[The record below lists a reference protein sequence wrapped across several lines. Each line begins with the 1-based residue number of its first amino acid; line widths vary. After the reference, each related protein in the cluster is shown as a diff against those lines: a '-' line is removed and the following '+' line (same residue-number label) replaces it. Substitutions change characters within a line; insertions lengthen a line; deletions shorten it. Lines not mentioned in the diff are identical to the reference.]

1 MTAMTAA
8 APVLAQDVLGET
20 GIKGAGSTLAY
31 PVLSR
36 WSLEYRNWLSRGG
49 EFPAANSG
57 LEDPPASSALEYEP
71 VGSLAGTLRV
81 KDGAVDFGASDMPMS
96 SAELSQL
103 GLAQFPIVI
112 GGVVISVNVDGLEH
126 GALQLTGPL
135 VADIFLGRITR
146 WSDPAIRAHNPGS
159 KLPDAPIAV
168 VHRSDGSGTT
178 FNFTSFLSAV
188 SPEWKLRAGSGLLV
202 PWPLGQGEKGN
213 EGVAERV
220 KATKNSIGYVEYV
233 QATQLKLN
241 MALLQN
247 GAGKFVRPGPASFQ
261 AAAANADWQ
270 RARDFYVLLT
280 NAPGADAYPIIAT
293 VFVLMPRSA
302 ASSRT
307 RAALDFFRWSL
318 ESGAGSA
325 AALGYVPLPPAVVQQ
340 VREYWKTTL

>member
-1 MTAMTAA
+1 MSAA
-8 APVLAQDVLGET
+8 GPVLAQDVLGET
-20 GIKGAGSTLAY
+20 GIKGAGSTFAY

-36 WSLEYRNWLSRGG
+36 WSLDYRSWLARGG

-112 GGVVISVNVDGLEH
+112 GGVVIAVNVEGVEN
-126 GALQLTGPL
+126 GSLQLTGPL
-135 VADIFLGRITR
+135 LADIFLGRITR
-146 WSDPAIRAHNPGS
+146 WSDPSLRARNPSS

-188 SPEWKLRAGSGLLV
+188 SAEWKLRAGSGLLV
-202 PWPLGQGEKGN
+202 PWPLGQGAKGN

-220 KATKNSIGYVEYV
+220 KATKNSIGYVEYA

-241 MALLQN
+241 MASLQN
-247 GAGKFVRPGPASFQ
+247 GAGQFVRPGPASFQ
-261 AAAANADWQ
+261 AAAAGADWQ
-270 RARDFYVLLT
+270 PARDFYVLLS
-280 NAPGADAYPIIAT
+280 NAPGADAYPIVAT
-293 VFVLMPRSA
+293 VFALMRRSA
-302 ASSRT
+302 ASSRS

-318 ESGAGSA
+318 KRGGRSA
-325 AALGYVPLPPAVVQQ
+325 AALGYVPLPPAVVQR
-340 VREYWKTTL
+340 VREYWTTL